1 MVDMLYMHIST
12 WRTQVQILVPTN
24 FNKHHMGRTA
34 TKKKNNNNNN
44 NQPLSWFSVNQ
55 VRLPIWSGYDNYN
68 KPQF

>member
-12 WRTQVQILVPTN
+12 WRTQFQILVLTN

-34 TKKKNNNNNN
+34 TKKKKK
-44 NQPLSWFSVNQ
+44 NQPLSWFSVNR
-55 VRLPIWSGYDNYN
+55 VRLPNPVWYDNYN